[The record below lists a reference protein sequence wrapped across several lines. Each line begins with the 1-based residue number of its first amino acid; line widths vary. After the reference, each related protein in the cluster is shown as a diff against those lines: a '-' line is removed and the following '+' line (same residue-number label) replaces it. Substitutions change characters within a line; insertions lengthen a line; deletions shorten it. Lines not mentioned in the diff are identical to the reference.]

1 MVLVMLSSTTTLFA
15 GEESAVKKSY
25 PNCVNIEVHFNGL
38 DGIGDENLDALRN
51 DISEYSGDS
60 DLTGLRTCA
69 VAGLFTD
76 DGILIDYS
84 ANVNTLVNY
93 DDLGYLY
100 VISLDDYNSEMND
113 SKTLSD
119 GQCFIYSSRLDTGWD
134 TFTVEHGSTYTVKE
148 RLTSYNETI
157 DDQLTAMPSVYIVV
171 SDLDAFARPLSGLL
185 NSSGDS
191 MVEYRWQVGLDTE
204 TSEEEAAA
212 TANVKE
218 AIMAYGDNGYTIRS
232 FDVRSREAQR
242 DSFYSLYGSLF
253 FLGIMLSVVFLIAT
267 VLIIY
272 YKQISEGY
280 EDQNRFEIMQKVGM
294 TKREIRKSINSQMLT
309 VFFLPL
315 VMAGIHLAFAFPVI
329 SKLLVAL
336 SFDDTVLNGL
346 VTLVSFAIFGLLYA
360 AVYKITSGSYY
371 AIVSGKK
378 ETV

>member
-1 MVLVMLSSTTTLFA
+1 V
-15 GEESAVKKSY
+15 SA
-25 PNCVNIEVHFNGL
+25 
-38 DGIGDENLDALRN
+38 
-51 DISEYSGDS
+51 
-60 DLTGLRTCA
+60 
-69 VAGLFTD
+69 
-76 DGILIDYS
+76 
-84 ANVNTLVNY
+84 LVNY
-93 DDLGYLY
+93 DNLGYLY

-113 SKTLSD
+113 ARTLSD
-119 GQCFIYSSRLDTGWD
+119 GECFIYSSRLDTVWD
-134 TFTVEHGSTYTVKE
+134 TFTVEHGNSYTVKE
-148 RLTSYNETI
+148 HLTSYNETI

-171 SDLDAFARPLSGLL
+171 SDLDAFAEPLSGLL

-191 MVEYRWQVGLDTE
+191 MVEYMWQVGFDTE
-204 TSEEEAAA
+204 TAEEEAAA
-212 TANVKE
+212 TANVKA
-218 AIMAYGDNGYTIRS
+218 AIQSYGDNGYTVRS

-294 TKREIRKSINSQMLT
+294 TKREIRRSINSQMLT

-315 VMAGIHLAFAFPVI
+315 VMAGVHLAFAFPVI

-371 AIVSGKK
+371 AIVSGKR
-378 ETV
+378 ESV